1 VQPAGSQ
8 QPGLNMYSITVK
20 IDGIESKRRSAGLL
34 HIVTGFFLIAKGSDY
49 YRLLN
54 FQGFITL
61 LPIFA
66 VAGISLFYGFF
77 RRKVDVFA
85 KYNSLVRVLQI
96 ITFLV
101 LGIAMMNRGTTW
113 DYVGLFLFAF
123 LCFLLLLSEKRIF
136 KETTLFFDEKGVM
149 IPGNYKDHL
158 VSWEELTEVIIRE
171 DFLTLFH
178 VKKKYLQYQ
187 VMQDLSTL
195 EVAKINAFCREQI
208 EKAEAG
214 VNKLTS

>member
-1 VQPAGSQ
+1 
-8 QPGLNMYSITVK
+8 
-20 IDGIESKRRSAGLL
+20 
-34 HIVTGFFLIAKGSDY
+34 
-49 YRLLN
+49 
-54 FQGFITL
+54 
-61 LPIFA
+61 
-66 VAGISLFYGFF
+66 
-77 RRKVDVFA
+77 
-85 KYNSLVRVLQI
+85 
-96 ITFLV
+96 
-101 LGIAMMNRGTTW
+101 
-113 DYVGLFLFAF
+113 
-123 LCFLLLLSEKRIF
+123 
-136 KETTLFFDEKGVM
+136 M

>member
-1 VQPAGSQ
+1 
-8 QPGLNMYSITVK
+8 MYSVTVK

-34 HIVTGFFLIAKGSDY
+34 HIITGFFLIAKGYDY
-49 YRLLN
+49 YRILN
-54 FQGFITL
+54 FQGFISI

-85 KYNSLVRVLQI
+85 KYNSLVRVLQS

-101 LGIAMMNRGTTW
+101 LGIAMMKRGTTF
-113 DYVGLFLFAF
+113 DYAGLFLFAF
-123 LCFLLLLSEKRIF
+123 LCLLLLLSEKRIF
-136 KETTLFFDEKGVM
+136 QETTLFFDEKGVK
-149 IPGNYKDHL
+149 IPGNYRDHL
-158 VSWEELTEVIIRE
+158 VSWEDLTEVIIRE

-208 EKAEAG
+208 EKAEAS

>member
-1 VQPAGSQ
+1 
-8 QPGLNMYSITVK
+8 MYSVTVK
-20 IDGIESKRRSAGLL
+20 IEGIESKRRSAGLL
-34 HIVTGFFLIAKGSDY
+34 HIITGFFLIAKGYDY

-54 FQGFITL
+54 YQSFFSL
-61 LPIFA
+61 LPIFL
-66 VAGISLFYGFF
+66 VAGISIFYGFF

-85 KYNSLVRVLQI
+85 KYNSLVRVLQC

-101 LGIAMMNRGTTW
+101 LGAAMMKRGTTW
-113 DYVGLFLFAF
+113 DYAGLFLFAF
-123 LCFLLLLSEKRIF
+123 LCLLLLLSEKRIF
-136 KETTLFFDEKGVM
+136 QETTLFFDEKGVS

-158 VSWEELTEVIIRE
+158 VSWEELNEVIIRE

-208 EKAEAG
+208 EKAG
-214 VNKLTS
+214 VKANNLAS

>member
-1 VQPAGSQ
+1 VQPASTHH
-8 QPGLNMYSITVK
+8 PGLNMYSITEQLH
-20 IDGIESKRRSAGLL
+20 GIETKRRRAGLL

-158 VSWEELTEVIIRE
+158 VSWEELTEVINRE